1 MTAECLTST
10 IDQPAPVRMP
20 ATLSIASVKLGC
32 PLTKSRSDLQPII
45 DHPREAAQGR
55 DDIRTECAGRVEG
68 RDDIRTECAGRVAGR
83 G

>member
-55 DDIRTECAGRVEG
+55 DDIRTECAGRV
-68 RDDIRTECAGRVAGR
+68 AGR

>member
-55 DDIRTECAGRVEG
+55 DDKGASRQGVDR
-68 RDDIRTECAGRVAGR
+68 R
-83 G
+83 GAADARRACRPR